1 MEYLLQFYAIY
12 GSVINF
18 IGINALLALSLNVTL
33 SAGMLSLGNAAF
45 AALGGYT
52 AGILSLHFKLPYVVS
67 LAGGTCTAGFV
78 GLIIG
83 LPVLRLRGVF
93 LAMATLAF
101 GEVVR
106 LAAVNLDITGGAE
119 GLTGIPNVTTTW
131 MIYLV
136 LAGAAYFIAVLRRSR
151 LGWGLVS
158 MREDETAAGS
168 LGIHITY
175 YKVVAFVI
183 GAMIAGLAGGMY
195 AHLNYLITP
204 RDFGFF
210 IAVDLLIYNIVG
222 GTGVWYGPILGAA
235 MLTALPEVL
244 RGVGVTAGP
253 IRMGIN
259 GTYSAPGNSLSSQ
272 RLGLALLKE
281 SDRRTVRDGGRMNR
295 LVIESISRNFGGV
308 QALDDVSFVVEPG
321 TIHGLIGPNGAG
333 KTTLINILSGLLPP
347 STGRMSYK
355 NYDLHRLAVHQMAA
369 IGIARTF
376 QNIRLFPHLSCLENV
391 QAGQHLT
398 SRRSLLPRLLQLPSA
413 RREDRRLY
421 ERAMETLGRVGLDR
435 QGLLPVPQPVVR

>member
-1 MEYLLQFYAIY
+1 MDYLLQFFAIY
-12 GSVINF
+12 GSVINY

-52 AGILSLHFKLPYVVS
+52 AGILSLHFKLPYILS
-67 LAGGTCTAGFV
+67 LAGGSCIAGFV

-119 GLTGIPNVTTTW
+119 GLTGIPNITTTW
-131 MIYLV
+131 MIYLA
-136 LAGAAYFIAVLRRSR
+136 LAGTAYFIAVLRGSR

-168 LGIHITY
+168 LGIHTTY

-210 IAVDLLIYNIVG
+210 VAVDLLIYNIVG

-253 IRMGIN
+253 IRMGVN
-259 GTYSAPGNSLSSQ
+259 GIILLLIILFLPN
-272 RLGLALLKE
+272 GLASLFSKKR
-281 SDRRTVRDGGRMNR
+281 SSTV
-295 LVIESISRNFGGV
+295 
-308 QALDDVSFVVEPG
+308 G
-321 TIHGLIGPNGAG
+321 TEAG
-333 KTTLINILSGLLPP
+333 
-347 STGRMSYK
+347 
-355 NYDLHRLAVHQMAA
+355 
-369 IGIARTF
+369 
-376 QNIRLFPHLSCLENV
+376 
-391 QAGQHLT
+391 
-398 SRRSLLPRLLQLPSA
+398 
-413 RREDRRLY
+413 
-421 ERAMETLGRVGLDR
+421 
-435 QGLLPVPQPVVR
+435 

>member
-1 MEYLLQFYAIY
+1 VEHILQFYAIY

-45 AALGGYT
+45 AAIGGYT
-52 AGILSLHFKLPYVVS
+52 AGILSLYFKLPYVVS
-67 LAGGTCTAGFV
+67 LAGGACTAGIV
-78 GLIIG
+78 GLVIG

-136 LAGAAYFIAVLRRSR
+136 LAGTAYFIAVLRHSR
-151 LGWGLVS
+151 LGWGLLS
-158 MREDETAAGS
+158 IREDETAAGS
-168 LGIHITY
+168 LGINITY
-175 YKVVAFVI
+175 HKVVAFVM

-204 RDFGFF
+204 RDYGFF

-222 GTGVWYGPILGAA
+222 GIGVWYGPILGAA

-259 GTYSAPGNSLSSQ
+259 GLI
-272 RLGLALLKE
+272 LL
-281 SDRRTVRDGGRMNR
+281 
-295 LVIESISRNFGGV
+295 LVILF
-308 QALDDVSFVVEPG
+308 L
-321 TIHGLIGPNGAG
+321 PNGFA
-333 KTTLINILSGLLPP
+333 S
-347 STGRMSYK
+347 
-355 NYDLHRLAVHQMAA
+355 
-369 IGIARTF
+369 
-376 QNIRLFPHLSCLENV
+376 LF
-391 QAGQHLT
+391 
-398 SRRSLLPRLLQLPSA
+398 SRRRSSA
-413 RREDRRLY
+413 TEGS
-421 ERAMETLGRVGLDR
+421 AG
-435 QGLLPVPQPVVR
+435 

>member
-1 MEYLLQFYAIY
+1 VDYLLQFYAIY

-45 AALGGYT
+45 AGLGGYT
-52 AGILSLHFKLPYVVS
+52 AGILSLHFKLPYTVS
-67 LAGGTCTAGFV
+67 LAGGACTAGLV
-78 GLIIG
+78 ALVIG

-106 LAAVNLDITGGAE
+106 LAAVNLNITGGAE
-119 GLTGIPNVTTTW
+119 GLTGIPQVTKTW
-131 MIYLV
+131 TIYLV
-136 LAGAAYFIAVLRRSR
+136 LAGAAYFIAVMRHSR
-151 LGWGLVS
+151 LGWGLIS

-168 LGIHITY
+168 LGIHTTY

-183 GAMIAGLAGGMY
+183 GAMLAGLAGGMY

-210 IAVDLLIYNIVG
+210 VAVDLLIYNIVG
-222 GTGVWYGPILGAA
+222 GTGVWFGPILGAA

-259 GTYSAPGNSLSSQ
+259 GLI
-272 RLGLALLKE
+272 LL
-281 SDRRTVRDGGRMNR
+281 
-295 LVIESISRNFGGV
+295 LVILF
-308 QALDDVSFVVEPG
+308 L
-321 TIHGLIGPNGAG
+321 PNGIASLFSRKRSAAVNAG
-333 KTTLINILSGLLPP
+333 TT
-347 STGRMSYK
+347 
-355 NYDLHRLAVHQMAA
+355 
-369 IGIARTF
+369 
-376 QNIRLFPHLSCLENV
+376 
-391 QAGQHLT
+391 
-398 SRRSLLPRLLQLPSA
+398 
-413 RREDRRLY
+413 
-421 ERAMETLGRVGLDR
+421 
-435 QGLLPVPQPVVR
+435 

>member
-1 MEYLLQFYAIY
+1 MDYLLQFFAIY
-12 GSVINF
+12 GSVINY
-18 IGINALLALSLNVTL
+18 IGINALLALSLNITL
-33 SAGMLSLGNAAF
+33 SSGMLSLGNSAF

-52 AGILSLHFKLPYVVS
+52 AGVLSLHFKLPYILS
-67 LAGGTCTAGFV
+67 LAGGSCIAGFV

-119 GLTGIPNVTTTW
+119 GLTGIPNITTTW
-131 MIYLV
+131 MIYLA
-136 LAGAAYFIAVLRRSR
+136 LAGTAYFIAVLRGSR

-168 LGIHITY
+168 LGIHTTY

-210 IAVDLLIYNIVG
+210 VAVDLLIYNIVG

-253 IRMGIN
+253 IRMGVN
-259 GTYSAPGNSLSSQ
+259 GIILLLIILFLPN
-272 RLGLALLKE
+272 GLA
-281 SDRRTVRDGGRMNR
+281 S
-295 LVIESISRNFGGV
+295 
-308 QALDDVSFVVEPG
+308 
-321 TIHGLIGPNGAG
+321 
-333 KTTLINILSGLLPP
+333 
-347 STGRMSYK
+347 
-355 NYDLHRLAVHQMAA
+355 
-369 IGIARTF
+369 
-376 QNIRLFPHLSCLENV
+376 LF
-391 QAGQHLT
+391 
-398 SRRSLLPRLLQLPSA
+398 SRRRSST
-413 RREDRRLY
+413 
-421 ERAMETLGRVGLDR
+421 METEA
-435 QGLLPVPQPVVR
+435 

>member
-1 MEYLLQFYAIY
+1 MDYLLQFFAIY
-12 GSVINF
+12 GSVINY
-18 IGINALLALSLNVTL
+18 IGINALLALSLNITL
-33 SAGMLSLGNAAF
+33 SSGMLSLGNSAF

-52 AGILSLHFKLPYVVS
+52 AGVLSLHFKLPYIIS
-67 LAGGTCTAGFV
+67 LAGGSCIAGFV

-119 GLTGIPNVTTTW
+119 GLTGIPNITTTW
-131 MIYLV
+131 MIYLA
-136 LAGAAYFIAVLRRSR
+136 LAGTAYFIAVLRGSR

-168 LGIHITY
+168 LGIHTTY

-210 IAVDLLIYNIVG
+210 VAVDLLIYNIVG

-253 IRMGIN
+253 IRMGVN
-259 GTYSAPGNSLSSQ
+259 GIILLLIILFLPN
-272 RLGLALLKE
+272 GLASLFSGKR
-281 SDRRTVRDGGRMNR
+281 SSTV
-295 LVIESISRNFGGV
+295 ET
-308 QALDDVSFVVEPG
+308 E
-321 TIHGLIGPNGAG
+321 AG
-333 KTTLINILSGLLPP
+333 
-347 STGRMSYK
+347 
-355 NYDLHRLAVHQMAA
+355 
-369 IGIARTF
+369 
-376 QNIRLFPHLSCLENV
+376 
-391 QAGQHLT
+391 
-398 SRRSLLPRLLQLPSA
+398 
-413 RREDRRLY
+413 
-421 ERAMETLGRVGLDR
+421 
-435 QGLLPVPQPVVR
+435 